1 MTIAIYAAAAA
12 LGVVCI
18 FLFVL
23 AVQRLLARQE
33 EVIETMLVRYD
44 NRLAEFAQTL
54 NDALSQPL
62 PSRILAAIAEPE
74 APVPQPAV
82 EHGEVMRLL
91 EVARVSTSS
100 DAAVAVVAEP
110 NREPMLATVG
120 LSQAEAAQVSSLG
133 VPDYRG
139 ARAIQVSFNGEA
151 GAGAGGPPLRS
162 GLAVPILDPPHEPG
176 MLAVLSRSPDR
187 QFGDPDIASLED
199 VVSGTRP
206 ALESSLALREPDPVP
221 ELDPLTELYDR
232 RAFQAL
238 LEREIGRA
246 RLGPHTLAL
255 LMLDVDRLTTLNARL
270 GHLAADGVLAE
281 ISARLREASGRDDI
295 PCRIGGGRF
304 AVLLPGG
311 DAPSAEQFFERLR
324 HMLHSRTVADVGTV
338 TVSGGA
344 AELLPGDDAA
354 GLIGRAEAALG
365 LAKGSGRDRLV
376 AAGRTIAR
384 DRFRE

>member
-33 EVIETMLVRYD
+33 DVIETMLARYD

-54 NDALSQPL
+54 NDALSLPL
-62 PSRILAAIAEPE
+62 PARILAAIAEE
-74 APVPQPAV
+74 APAAQRKVD
-82 EHGEVMRLL
+82 HGELMRVL
-91 EVARVSTSS
+91 EVARASTSS

-120 LSQAEAAQVSSLG
+120 LSQTEAAQVSRLG

-151 GAGAGGPPLRS
+151 DAGTGGPPLRS
-162 GLAVPILDPPHEPG
+162 GLAVPLLDPPHEPG
-176 MLAVLSRSPDR
+176 MLAVLTRSPDR
-187 QFGDPDIASLED
+187 RFGDPDIASLED
-199 VVSGTRP
+199 AVSGTRP

-246 RLGPHTLAL
+246 RLGPHSLAL
-255 LMLDVDRLTTLNARL
+255 LMLDVDRLTTLNARI
-270 GHLAADGVLAE
+270 GHLAADDVLAT
-281 ISARLREASGRDDI
+281 ISARLREVSGRDDI

-311 DAPSAEQFFERLR
+311 DVPSAERLFERLR
-324 HMLHSRTVADVGTV
+324 QVLHSHTISDAGTV

-344 AELLPGDDAA
+344 AELLAGDDAA

-376 AAGRTIAR
+376 TAGRTIAR
-384 DRFRE
+384 DRR

>member
-12 LGVVCI
+12 LGVLCI
-18 FLFVL
+18 LLFVL
-23 AVQRLLARQE
+23 AVKRLLARQE
-33 EVIETMLVRYD
+33 QVIEGMLLRYD
-44 NRLAEFAQTL
+44 SRLAEFAQTL
-54 NDALSQPL
+54 NDALSRPI
-62 PSRILAAIAEPE
+62 PARILAAIAEPE
-74 APVPQPAV
+74 AAAARPNI

-91 EVARVSTSS
+91 EVARASTSS

-110 NREPMLATVG
+110 NREPVLATVG
-120 LSQAEAAQVSSLG
+120 LSEAEAAQVSRLG

-139 ARAIQVSFNGEA
+139 ARAIQVSFNGETETGP
-151 GAGAGGPPLRS
+151 GAPPLRS
-162 GLAVPILDPPHEPG
+162 GLAVPLLDPPNEG
-176 MLAVLSRSPDR
+176 MLAVLTRSPDR
-187 QFGDPDIASLED
+187 RFGDPDIASLED
-199 VVSGTRP
+199 AVSGTRP

-232 RAFQAL
+232 RAFQGL

-246 RLGPHTLAL
+246 RLAPHSLAL

-270 GHLAADGVLAE
+270 GHLEADGVLAD
-281 ISARLREASGRDDI
+281 ISARLREASARDDI

-304 AVLLPGG
+304 AVLMPGG
-311 DAPSAEQFFERLR
+311 EAAGAEHLFERLR
-324 HMLHSRTVADVGTV
+324 HMLHAHPVPDVGTV

-344 AELLPGDDAA
+344 AELLGGDDAA

-376 AAGRTIAR
+376 SAGRTIAR
-384 DRFRE
+384 DRFRD